1 MAEVDFFISHAEADA
16 AWAQWAQWVAWVM
29 ETAGYST
36 FLPSR
41 DARPGRSWDATMV
54 ESFGR
59 ARRTV
64 ILLSPDYLRSQYAK
78 TEWRAAFT
86 TDPTGE
92 RRLLVPIRIA
102 NVAPVGLQASRGYV
116 DLFGRDEVDAIAT
129 LLAAIRRDSAPAAKR
144 PLFPGRSQPR
154 RAAAGRPE
162 LVQPIPSTPERGTV
176 FISYSHRD
184 RRWLNRLL
192 VHLKPLERAG
202 VLDVWADSKI
212 QPGGQWRAQIAQ
224 ALSSAQIAVLLVSA
238 DFLASE
244 FINNNELPEL
254 LEGAEHRG
262 TVIMPVIVSPS
273 RFEQVET
280 LARFQAVNPPE
291 MPLSGMRLHR
301 RDEFFV
307 GLAKAIESALA
318 SFRRAP
324 SE

>member
-16 AWAQWAQWVAWVM
+16 AWAKWVAWVI

-41 DARPGRSWDATMV
+41 DARPGRGWDATMV

-64 ILLSPDYLRSQYAK
+64 ILLSPDYLQSQYAE
-78 TEWRAAFT
+78 TEWRAVFT
-86 TDPTGE
+86 SDPTGE
-92 RRLLVPIRIA
+92 RRLLVPVRIA

-116 DLFGRDEVDAIAT
+116 DLFGRDEVDAIAA
-129 LLAAIRRDSAPAAKR
+129 LLAAIRRDPAPAAER
-144 PLFPGRSQPR
+144 PSFPGRSQPR

-162 LVQPIPSTPERGTV
+162 LVQPIPSKGKRGTV
-176 FISYSHRD
+176 FISYSHSD
-184 RRWLNRLL
+184 RRWLDRLL
-192 VHLKPLERAG
+192 VHLEPLQRDG
-202 VLDVWADSKI
+202 VLDVWEDSRI
-212 QPGGQWRAQIAQ
+212 EPGGQWRTEIEK
-224 ALSSAQIAVLLVSA
+224 ALRSAQIAVLLVSA

-244 FINNNELPEL
+244 FISKNELPEL
-254 LEGAEHRG
+254 LKGAKGRG

-273 RFEQVET
+273 RFQKTET

-291 MPLSGMRLHR
+291 KPLSGMRPHR

-307 GLAKAIESALA
+307 GLANAIERTLA
-318 SFRRAP
+318 SFKRAP